1 MSNFRKILT
10 VLTLALVVFVVW
22 SAREDIMSA
31 IGYLSNTNLFFI
43 LLLIPEQLF
52 MYYCAG
58 QIFFSYMAAKGRAEI
73 SRRPGRKR
81 KKKATAAEAIN
92 IDLAASQKAAQKGA
106 AASSSSAKSASA
118 KSAAAKSASSK
129 SAEVA
134 QAAASA
140 EAKPAKK
147 FSSWLLAR
155 ISFELNFVN
164 HAIPSGGFAGL
175 GYITWR
181 LKEFGSSAGQT
192 SFMYAL
198 RYAITILANQF
209 QTVVAIIILIAT
221 GGIVEGAWWVVGLTS
236 LICVGIVVG
245 LAAVVIIAS
254 SRERINWFAR
264 VATSFINGFVK
275 IVTFGHKRQV
285 MKNEQI
291 EDYLGDVYKDLTV
304 ARKNKKILIHPI
316 IWGIIYS
323 FLEIATYWLV
333 GISMGH
339 VEILPQ
345 IMIAEAIAS
354 VIGAVMLTPGGV
366 GGYEGTM
373 IFLMSVLGVDAGLAT
388 AVVITTRVIVLIGT
402 IVSGYGFYQNAV
414 SKIGKKEREQIM
426 REVGE

>member
-10 VLTLALVVFVVW
+10 VLTLILVVFVIW

-31 IGYLSNTNLFFI
+31 IGYLANTNLFFVF
-43 LLLIPEQLF
+43 LLIPEQLF

-73 SRRPGRKR
+73 SHRPGRKH
-81 KKKATAAEAIN
+81 KKKATAVEAIN
-92 IDLAASQKAAQKGA
+92 VDLATSQKDAAQKD
-106 AASSSSAKSASA
+106 AKKSTTSKASA
-118 KSAAAKSASSK
+118 TTKTSSAAKSANQSV
-129 SAEVA
+129 SA
-134 QAAASA
+134 
-140 EAKPAKK
+140 PAPKK

-198 RYAITILANQF
+198 RYAITILSNQF
-209 QTVVAIIILIAT
+209 QTIVAIVILIAT

-254 SRERINWFAR
+254 SRERIDWFAR
-264 VATSFINGFVK
+264 IATKFINGFVN
-275 IVTFGHKRQV
+275 IITFGHKRQV
-285 MKNEQI
+285 MKVEQI
-291 EDYLGDVYKDLTV
+291 QEYLGDVYKDLTV

-316 IWGIIYS
+316 IWGVIYS

-402 IVSGYGFYQNAV
+402 IVSGYGFYQDAV
-414 SKIGKKEREQIM
+414 SKIGKKEREKIM

>member
-10 VLTLALVVFVVW
+10 VLTLVLVVFVIW

-31 IGYLSNTNLFFI
+31 IGYLANTNLFFI
-43 LLLIPEQLF
+43 FLLIPEQLF

-81 KKKATAAEAIN
+81 KKTTEADAIN
-92 IDLAASQKAAQKGA
+92 IETSVAQKD
-106 AASSSSAKSASA
+106 AKSQST
-118 KSAAAKSASSK
+118 
-129 SAEVA
+129 
-134 QAAASA
+134 
-140 EAKPAKK
+140 PAPKK

-181 LKEFGSSAGQT
+181 LKEFGSSVGQT

-209 QTVVAIIILIAT
+209 QTIVAIIILVAT
-221 GGIVEGAWWVVGLTS
+221 GGIVEGSWWVVGLTS
-236 LICVGIVVG
+236 LICLGIVVG

-254 SRERINWFAR
+254 SQERINWFAR
-264 VATSFINGFVK
+264 VSTKFINGFVSV
-275 IVTFGHKRQV
+275 ITFGHKRQV
-285 MKNEQI
+285 IKNAQI
-291 EDYLGDVYKDLTV
+291 EDYLGDVYKDLIV

-388 AVVITTRVIVLIGT
+388 AVVITTRVVVLIGT

>member
-10 VLTLALVVFVVW
+10 VLTLVLVVFVIW

-31 IGYLSNTNLFFI
+31 IGYLGSTNLIFI

-81 KKKATAAEAIN
+81 KKPLTASEAIN
-92 IDLAASQKAAQKGA
+92 VDLTNSKKDSQPAAQTQDNSASQP
-106 AASSSSAKSASA
+106 
-118 KSAAAKSASSK
+118 
-129 SAEVA
+129 
-134 QAAASA
+134 
-140 EAKPAKK
+140 KPKK

-181 LKEFGSSAGQT
+181 LREFGSSAGQT

-209 QTVVAIIILIAT
+209 QTIVAIAILILT
-221 GGIVEGAWWVVGLTS
+221 GGIVDGAWWVVGLTS
-236 LICVGIVVG
+236 LICVGIVFG
-245 LAAVVIIAS
+245 LAAIVIIAS

-264 VATSFINGFVK
+264 IATKFINGVVSVF
-275 IVTFGHKRQV
+275 TFGHKRQV
-285 MKNEQI
+285 IKNAQI
-291 EDYLGDVYKDLTV
+291 EDYLGDVYKDLVV

-316 IWGIIYS
+316 IWGAIYS

-366 GGYEGTM
+366 GGYEGAM
-373 IFLMSVLGVDAGLAT
+373 IFIMSVLGVDAGLAT
-388 AVVITTRVIVLIGT
+388 AVVITTRVVVLIGT

>member
-1 MSNFRKILT
+1 MFRKILT
-10 VLTLALVVFVVW
+10 VLTLILVVFVVW
-22 SAREDIMSA
+22 EAREDIMSA
-31 IGYLSNTNLFFI
+31 IGYLANTNIFFV

-58 QIFFSYMAAKGRAEI
+58 QIFFSYMAAKERAENI
-73 SRRPGRKR
+73 D
-81 KKKATAAEAIN
+81 KAAKAEARE
-92 IDLAASQKAAQKGA
+92 AKSKTK
-106 AASSSSAKSASA
+106 SSSLQ
-118 KSAAAKSASSK
+118 SS
-129 SAEVA
+129 SVSETSNAR
-134 QAAASA
+134 S
-140 EAKPAKK
+140 PKK
-147 FSSWLLAR
+147 FSPWLLAR

-181 LKEFGSSAGQT
+181 LKKFGSSVGQT

-198 RYAITILANQF
+198 RYTITICANQF
-209 QTVVAIIILIAT
+209 QTIVAIIILILS
-221 GGIVEGAWWVVGLTS
+221 GSILDSSWWVVGLTS
-236 LICVGIVVG
+236 LICVGIIGG
-245 LAAVVIIAS
+245 LAVVIVIAS
-254 SRERINWFAR
+254 SRKRIAWFAR
-264 VATSFINGFVK
+264 LATKFINGAVK
-275 IVTFGHKRQV
+275 TITFGHKQQV
-285 MKNEQI
+285 VSYEKI
-291 EDYLGDVYKDLTV
+291 EEYLFDIHKDLMT
-304 ARKNKKILIHPI
+304 ARRNKKILIHPV
-316 IWGIIYS
+316 IWGAIYS

-388 AVVITTRVIVLIGT
+388 AVVITTRVVVLVGT

-414 SKIGKKEREQIM
+414 SKIGKKEREKIM
-426 REVGE
+426 HEVGE

>member
-1 MSNFRKILT
+1 MFKNMFRKILT
-10 VLTLALVVFVVW
+10 IVTLVVVVFVIW
-22 SAREDIMSA
+22 AAREDIMSA
-31 IGYLSNTNLFFI
+31 IGYLANTNLLFI

-73 SRRPGRKR
+73 DRHPRRKI
-81 KKKATAAEAIN
+81 KKAKIVSEPTS
-92 IDLAASQKAAQKGA
+92 DQP
-106 AASSSSAKSASA
+106 
-118 KSAAAKSASSK
+118 
-129 SAEVA
+129 V
-134 QAAASA
+134 
-140 EAKPAKK
+140 KK
-147 FSSWLLAR
+147 LSSWNLAR

-181 LKEFGSSAGQT
+181 LKAFGSSAGQT

-209 QTVVAIIILIAT
+209 QTIVAIIVLAIT
-221 GGIVEGAWWVVGLTS
+221 GGIIDSSWWVIGLTC
-236 LICVGIVVG
+236 LICIGIVAG
-245 LAAVVIIAS
+245 LAAIVIIAS
-254 SRERINWFAR
+254 SQKRIAWFSR
-264 VATSFINGFVK
+264 VSTSFINGLVK

-285 MKNEQI
+285 MSNQTVENYMNDI
-291 EDYLGDVYKDLTV
+291 YRDLMV

-316 IWGIIYS
+316 LWGIIYS

-373 IFLMSVLGVDAGLAT
+373 IFVMSVLGVDPGLAT
-388 AVVITTRVIVLIGT
+388 AVVITTRVVVLVGT

-414 SKIGKKEREQIM
+414 SKIGKKEREEIM

>member
-10 VLTLALVVFVVW
+10 VLTLILVVFVVW

-31 IGYLSNTNLFFI
+31 IGYLANTNLFFVF
-43 LLLIPEQLF
+43 LLIPEQLF

-73 SRRPGRKR
+73 AHRPGRKR
-81 KKKATAAEAIN
+81 KKTTEADAINAEA
-92 IDLAASQKAAQKGA
+92 AAAQKA
-106 AASSSSAKSASA
+106 TQKSDTKAEATAKTDAKSG
-118 KSAAAKSASSK
+118 
-129 SAEVA
+129 
-134 QAAASA
+134 
-140 EAKPAKK
+140 PAPKK

-181 LKEFGSSAGQT
+181 LKEFGSSVGQT

-221 GGIVEGAWWVVGLTS
+221 GGIVEGSWWVVGLTS

-254 SRERINWFAR
+254 SRDRINWFAR
-264 VATSFINGFVK
+264 IATKFINGLVN

-285 MKNEQI
+285 IKNEQI

-304 ARKNKKILIHPI
+304 ARRNKKILIHPI
-316 IWGIIYS
+316 IWGAIYS

-339 VEILPQ
+339 IEILPQ

-388 AVVITTRVIVLIGT
+388 AVVITTRVVVLIGT

>member
-10 VLTLALVVFVVW
+10 VLTLVLVVFVVW

-31 IGYLSNTNLFFI
+31 IGYLANTNLFFI
-43 LLLIPEQLF
+43 FLLIPEQLF

-73 SRRPGRKR
+73 SHRPGRKR
-81 KKKATAAEAIN
+81 KKTTEADVIN
-92 IDLAASQKAAQKGA
+92 VETSAVTK
-106 AASSSSAKSASA
+106 SAKIVAEKTKSA
-118 KSAAAKSASSK
+118 KADGSD
-129 SAEVA
+129 
-134 QAAASA
+134 
-140 EAKPAKK
+140 KPAPKK

-181 LKEFGSSAGQT
+181 LKEFGSSVGQT

-209 QTVVAIIILIAT
+209 QTIVAIIILIAT
-221 GGIVEGAWWVVGLTS
+221 GGIVEGSWWVVGLTS
-236 LICVGIVVG
+236 LICVGIVGG

-254 SRERINWFAR
+254 SQDRINWFAR
-264 VATSFINGFVK
+264 IATKFINGCVN
-275 IVTFGHKRQV
+275 IITFGHKRQV
-285 MKNEQI
+285 IKNEQI

-316 IWGIIYS
+316 IWGAIYS

-339 VEILPQ
+339 IEILPQ

-388 AVVITTRVIVLIGT
+388 AVVITTRVVVLIGT

-414 SKIGKKEREQIM
+414 SKIGKKEREEIM

>member
-1 MSNFRKILT
+1 MSIFRKILT
-10 VLTLALVVFVVW
+10 VLTLVLVVFVVW

-31 IGYLSNTNLFFI
+31 IGYLANTNIFFI

-58 QIFFSYMAAKGRAEI
+58 QIFFSYMAAKGRAEV
-73 SRRPGRKR
+73 SHRKSES
-81 KKKATAAEAIN
+81 KTPATKT
-92 IDLAASQKAAQKGA
+92 D
-106 AASSSSAKSASA
+106 SSNPDA
-118 KSAAAKSASSK
+118 
-129 SAEVA
+129 
-134 QAAASA
+134 
-140 EAKPAKK
+140 PAPKK

-181 LKEFGSSAGQT
+181 LREFGSSAGQT

-198 RYAITILANQF
+198 RYAITILSNQF
-209 QTVVAIIILIAT
+209 QTIVAIIILVAT
-221 GGIVEGAWWVVGLTS
+221 GGIAEGAWWVVGLTS
-236 LICVGIVVG
+236 LICVGIVAG
-245 LAAVVIIAS
+245 LTIVVVIAS

-264 VATSFINGFVK
+264 VATKFINGVVN
-275 IVTFGHKRQV
+275 IITFGRKRQV
-285 MKNEQI
+285 MKNQQI
-291 EDYLGDVYKDLTV
+291 EEYLGDVYKDLTV

-316 IWGIIYS
+316 IWGVIYS

>member
-10 VLTLALVVFVVW
+10 VLTLVLVVFVIW
-22 SAREDIMSA
+22 NAREDIMSA
-31 IGYLSNTNLFFI
+31 IGYLANTNLFFVF
-43 LLLIPEQLF
+43 LLIPEQLF

-92 IDLAASQKAAQKGA
+92 VDLATSQ
-106 AASSSSAKSASA
+106 
-118 KSAAAKSASSK
+118 K
-129 SAEVA
+129 SAEKA
-134 QAAASA
+134 GEKSSGGA
-140 EAKPAKK
+140 PAPKK

-181 LKEFGSSAGQT
+181 LREFGSSAGQT

-198 RYAITILANQF
+198 RYAITILSNQF
-209 QTVVAIIILIAT
+209 QTIVAIIILIAT

-264 VATSFINGFVK
+264 VATKFINGCVSV
-275 IVTFGHKRQV
+275 ITFGHKRQV

-291 EDYLGDVYKDLTV
+291 EEYLGDVYKDLTV

-316 IWGIIYS
+316 IWGVIYS

-388 AVVITTRVIVLIGT
+388 AVVITTRVVVLIGT

>member
-10 VLTLALVVFVVW
+10 VLTLILVVFVVW

-31 IGYLSNTNLFFI
+31 IGYLANTNLFFI

-81 KKKATAAEAIN
+81 KKKATAVEAIN
-92 IDLAASQKAAQKGA
+92 VDLATSQKATAKA
-106 AASSSSAKSASA
+106 AESSTKSAKSPEQP
-118 KSAAAKSASSK
+118 AAAKSP
-129 SAEVA
+129 
-134 QAAASA
+134 Q
-140 EAKPAKK
+140 K

-198 RYAITILANQF
+198 RYAITILSNQF
-209 QTVVAIIILIAT
+209 QTIVAIVILIAT

-264 VATSFINGFVK
+264 VATKFINGCVN
-275 IVTFGHKRQV
+275 IVTFGHRRQV
-285 MKNEQI
+285 IKNEQI

-316 IWGIIYS
+316 IWGVIYS

>member
-10 VLTLALVVFVVW
+10 VLTLVLVVFVVW

-31 IGYLSNTNLFFI
+31 IGYLANTNLFFV

-81 KKKATAAEAIN
+81 KKKATMTEAIN
-92 IDLAASQKAAQKGA
+92 VDLATSQKIAEKEATKTGE
-106 AASSSSAKSASA
+106 KSDT
-118 KSAAAKSASSK
+118 
-129 SAEVA
+129 
-134 QAAASA
+134 
-140 EAKPAKK
+140 PAPKK

-181 LKEFGSSAGQT
+181 LREFGSSAGQT

-198 RYAITILANQF
+198 RYAITILSNQF
-209 QTVVAIIILIAT
+209 QTIVAIIILIAT

-236 LICVGIVVG
+236 LICVGIVLG
-245 LAAVVIIAS
+245 LAAIVIIAS

-264 VATSFINGFVK
+264 VATQFINGAVN
-275 IVTFGHKRQV
+275 IITFGRKRQV
-285 MKNEQI
+285 MKNEKI
-291 EDYLGDVYKDLTV
+291 EEYLGDVYKDLTV

-316 IWGIIYS
+316 IWGVIYS

>member
-10 VLTLALVVFVVW
+10 VLTLVLVVFVVW

-31 IGYLSNTNLFFI
+31 IGYLANTNLFFV

-73 SRRPGRKR
+73 SHRPGRKR
-81 KKKATAAEAIN
+81 KKKATMAEAIN
-92 IDLAASQKAAQKGA
+92 VDLETSQ
-106 AASSSSAKSASA
+106 
-118 KSAAAKSASSK
+118 KSAAKTSDAAEGSDKKSTST
-129 SAEVA
+129 
-134 QAAASA
+134 QA
-140 EAKPAKK
+140 PKK

-198 RYAITILANQF
+198 RYAITILSNQF
-209 QTVVAIIILIAT
+209 QTVVAIIILVAT

-236 LICVGIVVG
+236 LICIGIVVG

-264 VATSFINGFVK
+264 VATKFINGAVNIF
-275 IVTFGHKRQV
+275 TFGHKRQV
-285 MKNEQI
+285 IKDNQI
-291 EDYLGDVYKDLTV
+291 EDYLGDVYKDLVV

-414 SKIGKKEREQIM
+414 SKIGKKEREKIM

>member
-10 VLTLALVVFVVW
+10 VLTLVLVVFVVW

-31 IGYLSNTNLFFI
+31 IGYLANTNLFFI

-92 IDLAASQKAAQKGA
+92 VDLATSQKAAEKE
-106 AASSSSAKSASA
+106 
-118 KSAAAKSASSK
+118 AAKAGEK
-129 SAEVA
+129 SDA
-134 QAAASA
+134 
-140 EAKPAKK
+140 PAPKK

-181 LKEFGSSAGQT
+181 LREFGSSAGQT

-198 RYAITILANQF
+198 RYAITILSNQF
-209 QTVVAIIILIAT
+209 QTIVAIIILIAT

-245 LAAVVIIAS
+245 LAAIVIIAS

-264 VATSFINGFVK
+264 VATKFINGFVNF
-275 IVTFGHKRQV
+275 ITFGRKRQI

-291 EDYLGDVYKDLTV
+291 EEYLGDVYKDLTV

-316 IWGIIYS
+316 IWGVIYS

>member
-10 VLTLALVVFVVW
+10 VLTLVLVVFVIW
-22 SAREDIMSA
+22 GAREDIMSA
-31 IGYLSNTNLFFI
+31 IGYLANTNLFFI
-43 LLLIPEQLF
+43 FLLIPEQLF

-81 KKKATAAEAIN
+81 KKPLTTTEAIN
-92 IDLAASQKAAQKGA
+92 ADLANSQKDAARKDSEKLNA
-106 AASSSSAKSASA
+106 AKTSASSKA
-118 KSAAAKSASSK
+118 SAAAKSTDQS
-129 SAEVA
+129 
-134 QAAASA
+134 ASA
-140 EAKPAKK
+140 PAPKK

-198 RYAITILANQF
+198 RYAITILSNQF
-209 QTVVAIIILIAT
+209 QTIVAIIILIAT

-264 VATSFINGFVK
+264 VATKFINGFVN

-291 EDYLGDVYKDLTV
+291 EEYLGDVYKDLTV

>member
-10 VLTLALVVFVVW
+10 VLTLILVVFVIW
-22 SAREDIMSA
+22 NAREDIMSA
-31 IGYLSNTNLFFI
+31 IGYLANTNLFFVF
-43 LLLIPEQLF
+43 LLIPEQLF

-92 IDLAASQKAAQKGA
+92 VDLATSQ
-106 AASSSSAKSASA
+106 
-118 KSAAAKSASSK
+118 K
-129 SAEVA
+129 SAEKE
-134 QAAASA
+134 AAKTG
-140 EAKPAKK
+140 EKPATPAPKK

-181 LKEFGSSAGQT
+181 LREFGSSAGQT

-198 RYAITILANQF
+198 RYAITILSNQF
-209 QTVVAIIILIAT
+209 QTIVAIIILIAT

-245 LAAVVIIAS
+245 LAAIVIIAS

-264 VATSFINGFVK
+264 VATKFINGCVS
-275 IVTFGHKRQV
+275 IITFGHKRQV

-291 EDYLGDVYKDLTV
+291 EEYLGDVYKDLTV

-316 IWGIIYS
+316 IWGVVYS

-339 VEILPQ
+339 IEILPQ

-388 AVVITTRVIVLIGT
+388 AVVITTRVVVLIGT